1 MAFKVIII
9 GGGPVGL
16 FLANSLQAAGID
28 YALFE
33 KRSAVAPTTA
43 FGIFL
48 MPQVTRMMEQLGLLE
63 SLKKVSHQMTGMV
76 HRDANAK
83 HLSEDQDYA
92 AFSQIHG
99 YPVVVTDRASLS
111 QVFLSGLDKPEEHVF
126 TRKELTNIV
135 FGKDGVTVEFADG
148 TSHEGSIVIGADGIW
163 SSVRDH
169 LRKVAPEG
177 LFVEN
182 PFTASFTGVFGRGPL
197 FDDIPSGQGAEV
209 HGDDWVIQA
218 FPSQKETHLFI
229 YKRIPRCTDRVPFT
243 TNVPKDLVEE
253 FANVKLTP
261 KVTFKDLWDKRFAA
275 GHANFEEGVVEL
287 WHWDRVALVG
297 DAAHKM
303 NPKWGV
309 GANIGMEASANLT
322 NKLAALLKNGS
333 TPSTEELSQLFKSYQ
348 GEMEGK
354 AGTWER
360 ISISNLDQ
368 ATHPGG
374 PQIDAMRQM
383 AIIRAPSMISKAYK
397 LENAPHKAENPAQ
410 LPWLY

>member
-48 MPQVTRMMEQLGLLE
+48 MPQVTRMFEQLGLLE

-76 HRDANAK
+76 HRNANAEQ
-83 HLSEDQDYA
+83 LSQDQDYA
-92 AFSQIHG
+92 AFCQIHG

-111 QVFLSGLDKPEEHVF
+111 QVFLSGLNKPEEHIF
-126 TRKELTNIV
+126 TRKDLTNIV
-135 FGKDGVTVEFADG
+135 IGTDGVTAEFADG
-148 TSHEGSIVIGADGIW
+148 TSHEGSVIIGADGIW
-163 SSVRDH
+163 SSVRDQ
-169 LRKVAPEG
+169 LRKITPDG
-177 LFVEN
+177 LFLEN

-197 FDDIPSGQGAEV
+197 FDDIPSGQGAEI

-229 YKRIPRCTDRVPFT
+229 YKRIETCYDRVPFT
-243 TNVPKDLVEE
+243 TNVPEDIIAE
-253 FANVKLTP
+253 FANVKLTS
-261 KVTFKDLWDKRFAA
+261 KVAFKDLWDKRFAGGA
-275 GHANFEEGVVEL
+275 ANFEEGVVEL

-309 GANIGMEASANLT
+309 GANIGMEAAACLT
-322 NKLAALLKNGS
+322 NKLAALLKNNS
-333 TPSTEELSQLFKSYQ
+333 KPSTQDLSQLFGSYQ
-348 GEMEGK
+348 GEIEGK
-354 AGTWER
+354 AGVWER
-360 ISISNLDQ
+360 ISKSNLDS
-368 ATHPGG
+368 ATRRGG

-383 AIIRAPSMISKAYK
+383 GIIRAPGIISKAYK
-397 LENAPHKAENPAQ
+397 LENAPFKAENPSQ
-410 LPWLY
+410 IPWLH